1 MLLDPPPPVTNCHT
15 FSDPLPPRALRTL
28 WTAPNRISTPPNPT
42 PPPSSVTYF
51 MDGPQWHV
59 DAHKG
64 EVVSLMWTEGRGSK
78 TRVTCGCHKW
88 MTPFYC
94 APSRYLKYKALGGA
108 TVGMSLSLYFP
119 VCLSICL
126 LVGVFMSVCLSAVM
140 GTCNYCS

>member
-1 MLLDPPPPVTNCHT
+1 MYEIFFKSVMSHALGPPSPCHKLSHLLGP
-15 FSDPLPPRALRTL
+15 
-28 WTAPNRISTPPNPT
+28 

-108 TVGMSLSLYFP
+108 TVGMSLSLCFP